1 MSLGTNM
8 RSDLLGQEII
18 KNILTTFKE
27 IPEYNF
33 LWKFES
39 DELPME
45 KPANVKLSKFLKQ
58 NDILAQPN
66 IKLFISHC
74 GLMSTQESLWH
85 GKPIVGIPLYGDQ
98 QRVSCLYFKNSK
110 ISI

>member
-1 MSLGTNM
+1 M
-8 RSDLLGQEII
+8 RSDLLGQDII
-18 KNILTTFKE
+18 KKILTTFKE
-27 IPEYNF
+27 IPDYNF

-45 KPANVKLSKFLKQ
+45 KPDNVMLIKFLKQ
-58 NDILAQPN
+58 NDVLAHSG

-85 GKPIVGIPLYGDQ
+85 GKPLIGVPLYGDQ
-98 QRVSCLYFKNSK
+98 QRVIVLKSILFNTLFIV
-110 ISI
+110 ISL